1 MFGSTGWGFTSL
13 RRAAS
18 CFRKDRRG
26 AVSVLFGFSVVA
38 VVGFLGLATD
48 AGRGY
53 IAKARLG
60 QAVDAAALAGG
71 KAINQPWRDE
81 EIRKYFDANFPNDYM
96 ASILVDFDIETSEGN
111 EQLTISATARIP
123 TTFMRIVN
131 IDDMEVSARSVV
143 RRSVRG
149 LELALIMD
157 NTGSMRSNQKI
168 QTMKAAA
175 ADLLDILYGEKET
188 INNFWVGLVPFVA
201 TVNVGNQH
209 VDWLNA
215 EAPTT
220 VIDGNKVLAEGGTNF
235 GNMTFRGG
243 VDAGLDGN
251 PNQTTH
257 TAARGIITTT
267 GPTSSRIRFAELGKR
282 WDDDEA
288 KTILGYRVTSPTNYG
303 FITMS
308 GRDYKVTT
316 YIGLYGSND
325 GGTWKRLHI
334 QKFKYSRR
342 KKRTQRIH
350 TFTTGIDTSE
360 AYRYHRV
367 RIIPKPKQRT
377 SYVSI
382 AEAEF
387 FVEAEEDVETV
398 WKGCVEA
405 RTSPRDESDDPPS
418 EELFNRHYWQTTI
431 NDYGDDERGDNDW
444 PEIDETNEAQNEGTG
459 PNLGCGPAITSLT
472 AEKTT
477 VLAAI
482 DEMQPWHRGGTHANL
497 GLAWGWR
504 VISPRWQ
511 GLWGGDTPDNLP
523 MAYDAPLMDKVAI
536 VLTDGTNVYYDW
548 PGGLPGRPLSGS
560 FPDTDYSAYG
570 RLSEGRLGTTNQAAA
585 VVEIN
590 NRMSRLCENMKDE
603 GIVIYAITFQLN
615 DVATQNLMRNCAT
628 EPEKYYNSPSNAEL
642 RATFVA
648 IGNELTN
655 LRIAE

>member
-1 MFGSTGWGFTSL
+1 MTWFQKS
-13 RRAAS
+13 AS
-18 CFRKDRRG
+18 KAQKRLLPVFSRDDRG

-71 KAINQPWRDE
+71 KAINQPYRDA
-81 EIRKYFDANFPNDYM
+81 EIQKYFRANFPSDYM
-96 ASILVDFDIETSEGN
+96 DSVVLDFQILAAEGN
-111 EQLTISATARIP
+111 EELTIYAKAKIP
-123 TTFMRIVN
+123 TTFMRVLN
-131 IDDMEVSARSVV
+131 IADMEVSARSVV

-157 NTGSMRSNQKI
+157 NTGSMRSSGKI
-168 QTMKAAA
+168 DAMKAAA
-175 ADLLDILYGEKET
+175 TDLVNILYGDKET
-188 INNFWVGLVPFVA
+188 IKNFWVGLVPFVA

-209 VDWLNA
+209 IDWLNEDPTPPPA
-215 EAPTT
+215 GARVPAVGGTAIGDMTGLGGLEAAF
-220 VIDGNKVLAEGGTNF
+220 DGNDNQSASDSAYVKQKKRKETAEIGKDWGA
-235 GNMTFRGG
+235 GNEQTIVGFR
-243 VDAGLDGN
+243 
-251 PNQTTH
+251 
-257 TAARGIITTT
+257 I
-267 GPTSSRIRFAELGKR
+267 TSSNNA
-282 WDDDEA
+282 
-288 KTILGYRVTSPTNYG
+288 G
-303 FITMS
+303 FT
-308 GRDYKVTT
+308 KVTAPKAKMVFW
-316 YIGLYGSND
+316 LEGSND
-325 GGTWKRLHI
+325 GVNWDELGVRAG
-334 QKFKYSRR
+334 KYKKGNKS
-342 KKRTQRIH
+342 KKRFVIE
-350 TFTTGIDTSE
+350 GIDGIDASQ

-367 RIIPKPKQRT
+367 KIMDKKHNKSRFF
-377 SYVSI
+377 VAEVVFFVI
-382 AEAEF
+382 AE
-387 FVEAEEDVETV
+387 EEVPYT

-418 EELFNRHYWQTTI
+418 EELFSAHFWPSTI
-431 NDYGDDERGDNDW
+431 NMFGNESYDGDNDW
-444 PEIDETNEAQNEGTG
+444 PEIDESNDAQNLGTG

-472 AEKTT
+472 AEKTK
-477 VLAAI
+477 VLNAI

-504 VISPRWQ
+504 VISPRWR
-511 GLWGGDTPDNLP
+511 GLWGGDTPAELP
-523 MAYDAPLMDKVAI
+523 MDYDAPLMDKVAI

-560 FPDTDYSAYG
+560 YPDTDYSAYG
-570 RLSEGRLGTTNQAAA
+570 RLSEGRLGTTNQGAA

-590 NRMSRLCENMKDE
+590 NRMSRLCENMKAE

-615 DVATQNLMRNCAT
+615 DTATQNLMRNCAT
-628 EPEKYYNSPSNAEL
+628 DQEKYYNSPSNDEL

>member
-1 MFGSTGWGFTSL
+1 MFGSTASGLKSL
-13 RRAAS
+13 RQAVSRL
-18 CFRKDRRG
+18 RHEQNG

-71 KAINQPWRDE
+71 KAINQPYRDA
-81 EIRKYFDANFPNDYM
+81 EIQKYFEANFPNDYM
-96 ASILVDFDIETSEGN
+96 DSVLVDFDIEAEDGN

-131 IDDMEVSARSVV
+131 IDDMKVSARSVV

-157 NTGSMRSNQKI
+157 NTGSMRSSGKI
-168 QTMKAAA
+168 EAMKAAA
-175 ADLLDILYGEKET
+175 TDLVNILYGEKET
-188 INNFWVGLVPFVA
+188 INNFYVGLVPFVA

-209 VDWLNA
+209 LDWLTTDPTDPLTA
-215 EAPTT
+215 EVRVLATGGTPIGDM
-220 VIDGNKVLAEGGTNF
+220 VLSGGLAAAFDGNAHQSAAQGAYKKMRKRKDLAAIGQDWGEGNEKTIVGYRLTSSYNRGFVRIRERSKVKVDFWLQGSDDGTNWATLHYKRVKYKQRKQKRKYYVD
-235 GNMTFRGG
+235 MT
-243 VDAGLDGN
+243 D
-251 PNQTTH
+251 
-257 TAARGIITTT
+257 
-267 GPTSSRIRFAELGKR
+267 
-282 WDDDEA
+282 
-288 KTILGYRVTSPTNYG
+288 
-303 FITMS
+303 
-308 GRDYKVTT
+308 
-316 YIGLYGSND
+316 
-325 GGTWKRLHI
+325 
-334 QKFKYSRR
+334 
-342 KKRTQRIH
+342 
-350 TFTTGIDTSE
+350 GIDVSNP
-360 AYRYHRV
+360 YRYHRIRV
-367 RIIPKPKQRT
+367 RDKQQNT
-377 SYVSI
+377 SYIYI
-382 AEAEF
+382 AEVEF
-387 FVEAEEDVETV
+387 YTEAEIPFPSV

-405 RTSPRDESDDPPS
+405 RQSPHDETDNPPS
-418 EELFNRHYWQTTI
+418 VELFDIHYWRSTI
-431 NDYGDDERGDNDW
+431 NDYDEEDGDNDW
-444 PEIDETNEAQNEGTG
+444 PEIDETNEAMNEGTG

-472 AEKTT
+472 AEKTK
-477 VLAAI
+477 VLEAI

-536 VLTDGTNVYYDW
+536 ILTDGENVYYDW

-560 FPDTDYSAYG
+560 YPDTDYTAYG
-570 RLSEGRLGTTNQAAA
+570 RLSEGRLGTTSPGQALT
-585 VVEIN
+585 EIN

-615 DVATQNLMRNCAT
+615 HAATQDLMRNCAT
-628 EPEKYYNSPSNAEL
+628 DSEKYYNSPSNEEL